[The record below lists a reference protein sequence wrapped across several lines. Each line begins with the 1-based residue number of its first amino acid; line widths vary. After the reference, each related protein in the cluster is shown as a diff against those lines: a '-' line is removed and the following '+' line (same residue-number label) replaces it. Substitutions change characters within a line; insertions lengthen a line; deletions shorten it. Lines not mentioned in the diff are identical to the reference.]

1 MKPKEFINYIRNNS
15 NKNGTLKSIF
25 VTQYL
30 SKLNDEE
37 LQGFI
42 KSLDAIIS
50 SRQQGIVDEKIAF
63 LSSLGYK
70 VTKQFYDNI
79 LC

>member
-1 MKPKEFINYIRNNS
+1 MKPKEFINCIRNNF

-25 VTQYL
+25 VTHYL

-37 LQGFI
+37 LQGFS
-42 KSLDAIIS
+42 KSLDVIIS
-50 SRQQGIVDEKIAF
+50 SRQQEIVDEKIVF

-70 VTKQFYDNI
+70 VTK
-79 LC
+79 

>member
-37 LQGFI
+37 LQGFS
-42 KSLDAIIS
+42 KSLHAIIS

-70 VTKQFYDNI
+70 VTK
-79 LC
+79 